1 MNTLNNDELSLI
13 KELNSSQ
20 IINSTLDITDN
31 SVLFINHQSKE
42 KLEKYI
48 SEALDKNLQT
58 IVTSENCSIS
68 NEKIIKV
75 KNYEEKYN
83 EVLIKLCPGYQGKN
97 FYGITGTNGK
107 TTTGFYLNQLI
118 NKPSL
123 FIGTTEEDIFKKV
136 TNEEHLT
143 TPKLFNILKL
153 LGLNENKDINN
164 VIIEVSSHA
173 LEQERLKGLK
183 FKISGFTNLSQDHF
197 DYHKNIENYFNSK
210 LKLFSNNVSEKLVYI
225 DSDWGNKINSLSKIP
240 SFSIGRSKKN
250 NLYIK
255 KINIDKEKY
264 DLTFEIEGKSFE
276 ITVPLSGPESHLN
289 YLLALSMAYFSEISN
304 LENILE
310 ASTSLKN
317 PIGRFEIIK
326 YKKNNDVIIDFA
338 HTPESITQ
346 VINFVKNKYR
356 KVIVIFGA
364 GGNRDKEKRIM
375 MGKSVNLA
383 DQIIITNDNPRNEN
397 EEDIAKEILKGIK
410 LNKETKVILDRKEAI
425 IEGINNLDKD
435 SVLLILGKGHE
446 KIQEFES
453 SSIKFS
459 DQDVVNKYIRE
470 NS

>member
-13 KELNSSQ
+13 KELNSNQ

-48 SEALDKNLQT
+48 SEALDKNLQK
-58 IVTSENCSIS
+58 IITSENCSIS

-83 EVLIKLCPGYQGKN
+83 EVLIKLCPVYQGKN

-118 NKPSL
+118 NDPSL
-123 FIGTTEEDIFKKV
+123 FVGTTEEDIFKKV

-153 LGLNENKDINN
+153 LGLSENKDINN

-310 ASTSLKN
+310 ASTSLMN

-364 GGNRDKEKRIM
+364 GGNRDKEKRIL

-459 DQDVVNKYIRE
+459 DQDVVHKYIRE